1 MKQTITKGDFRDAF
15 VRMDRM
21 GNFSYDG
28 LGALYDYL
36 EEAFEEEYDLDVIA
50 LCCDYNEDDI
60 DEVLRSYNL
69 KSIEE
74 LEENTTVVWKDEKRV
89 LYVQY

>member
-36 EEAFEEEYDLDVIA
+36 EDEFEEEYDLDVIA